1 MPVAMIQEWAE
12 GTGDTTNY
20 DAINEHMGVRD
31 NPPEGLIVHTAGVLD
46 GGGFRVFDVW
56 ETPAHFER
64 FMADRLGPAIAAVVP
79 GDAPAPRTEMY
90 ELHSIIQP

>member
-1 MPVAMIQEWAE
+1 MPVAVIQEWAE
-12 GTGDTTNY
+12 GSGDTTNY
-20 DAINEHMGVRD
+20 DAINERMGVHE

-56 ETPAHFER
+56 ETREHFER
-64 FMADRLGPAIAAVVP
+64 FMTDRLGPAIAAVVS
-79 GDAPAPRTEMY
+79 GDAAPPRTEMY